1 MSAPESSVGERKQP
15 PLGPLGT
22 WRFSPR
28 AAGGGGWAS
37 LTWAGEEAGTQVPR
51 LFSCE
56 GTVAWDFALGAGG
69 SACISIRASLIFI
82 SLSSQFASLAF
93 SFAVSSSLPP
103 RPDFLPA
110 GSVEGRAPLPGSQRR
125 RVERGGVGERF
136 CWGGWCRSSARR
148 GSNGAGGRAS
158 RAGRGGEWRPR
169 WLGKWVASKGFLSR
183 RVPLPPPHFLSS
195 DWGVVLSF
203 PKGVGE
209 AAT

>member
-1 MSAPESSVGERKQP
+1 MSAPESWVGERKQP

-93 SFAVSSSLPP
+93 RFAVSPSLPHP
-103 RPDFLPA
+103 RLSPCWVRGRA
-110 GSVEGRAPLPGSQRR
+110 GAAPRLTKAAGGEGRSGREVLLGGGGVDPALVGGPMEPAAELPGLAG
-125 RVERGGVGERF
+125 VESG
-136 CWGGWCRSSARR
+136 
-148 GSNGAGGRAS
+148 
-158 RAGRGGEWRPR
+158 GRGG
-169 WLGKWVASKGFLSR
+169 
-183 RVPLPPPHFLSS
+183 
-195 DWGVVLSF
+195 
-203 PKGVGE
+203 
-209 AAT
+209 

>member
-1 MSAPESSVGERKQP
+1 M
-15 PLGPLGT
+15 
-22 WRFSPR
+22 
-28 AAGGGGWAS
+28 
-37 LTWAGEEAGTQVPR
+37 TWAGEEAGTQVPR

-136 CWGGWCRSSARR
+136 CWGGGVDPALV
-148 GSNGAGGRAS
+148 GGPMEPAAELPGLAGVESG
-158 RAGRGGEWRPR
+158 GRGG
-169 WLGKWVASKGFLSR
+169 
-183 RVPLPPPHFLSS
+183 
-195 DWGVVLSF
+195 
-203 PKGVGE
+203 
-209 AAT
+209 